1 MTNSITKEVSVRN
14 VLGSTVAFMGTT
26 RSGLLNS
33 DEQMEH
39 TSCERCVCF
48 FFRYRWVSICASV
61 FFLWGD
67 ILSGG
72 YRMVRG
78 QFSKESIVWL
88 WLIYYACGRVGYL
101 SNLSRCHLTIH
112 FGYSTLLSISVL
124 DSKHLMHISARSFI
138 PIIGFF
144 TLMPGRSAPS
154 SLTINS
160 FFK

>member
-1 MTNSITKEVSVRN
+1 MRDVCVSFF
-14 VLGSTVAFMGTT
+14 GIGGY
-26 RSGLLNS
+26 RSARL
-33 DEQMEH
+33 
-39 TSCERCVCF
+39 
-48 FFRYRWVSICASV
+48 
-61 FFLWGD
+61 FLWGD

-78 QFSKESIVWL
+78 QFSKESILWL

-101 SNLSRCHLTIH
+101 SKSNLSRYHLTIH
-112 FGYSTLLSISVL
+112 FGYSILLSISLL